1 MVLRHSLGWV
11 AEAVEWKLAVGSVM
25 EGVPWNGSKDCAWHP
40 LVVQFVVVGV
50 CVVVSVLEF
59 GRKD

>member
-1 MVLRHSLGWV
+1 VVLRHSLDWA
-11 AEAVEWKLAVGSVM
+11 AEAVGWKLAVGLVM
-25 EGVPWNGSKDCAWHP
+25 EGVPWNGSRDCAWPP

-50 CVVVSVLEF
+50 CMVVSVQEF